1 VSNEGAQGPP
11 GVPSERPRTLMPGGG
26 VARRPLHF
34 IVMADQSGGMAGEKM
49 QALNFAVADML
60 SHLAEWERDQ
70 LRAQVLVRV
79 LGFATVCQWHVKDPT
94 PVSEI
99 DYKPLQAVHHGWTN
113 MGVAFRQV
121 AEAIGPG
128 RLENTALNPAIL
140 LVTDGRPTDGPGEF
154 DTGLNA
160 LMSIPAGRVALRLA
174 MAIGRDA
181 DLECLE
187 RFIGDPQV
195 PVLVAQDTDEIAD
208 RLVAVSVAV
217 SHMSEPSADRG
228 SMAEQILRP
237 AAGFAERFPDADT
250 IV

>member
-1 VSNEGAQGPP
+1 
-11 GVPSERPRTLMPGGG
+11 MPGGG

>member
-1 VSNEGAQGPP
+1 
-11 GVPSERPRTLMPGGG
+11 
-26 VARRPLHF
+26 
-34 IVMADQSGGMAGEKM
+34 MADQSGGMAGEKM
-49 QALNFAVADML
+49 QALNFAIADML

-70 LRAQVLVRV
+70 LRARVLVRV
-79 LGFATVCQWHVKDPT
+79 LGFATVCQWHLKDPT

-99 DYKPLQAVHHGWTN
+99 DYRPLQAVHHGWTN
-113 MGVAFRQV
+113 MSSAFRQV
-121 AEAIGPG
+121 ADAIGPG

-140 LVTDGRPTDGPGEF
+140 LVTDGRPTDGPEEF
-154 DTGLNA
+154 DAGLDT
-160 LMSIPAGRVALRLA
+160 LMSIPAGRFALRLA

-217 SHMSEPSADRG
+217 SHMSEPAADRG
-228 SMAEQILRP
+228 TMAAQILRP
-237 AAGFAERFPDADT
+237 AAGSASRSSDTDT